1 VTGIHG
7 GGSSADGNIACSARC
22 RETLAKTSPTT
33 RRRRIEHDVCVRRY
47 WDDGVSQREHPG
59 HRCRDVDDAR
69 NQAQNAP
76 ADAGALAG
84 ATALVYDDYANRT
97 ASGPVVTN
105 AINAGLGKGT
115 GLGFGPPPAAAFP
128 MSIRLVE

>member
-69 NQAQNAP
+69 NQAQNAA
-76 ADAGALAG
+76 AD

-115 GLGFGPPPAAAFP
+115 GSASILRRAAAFP